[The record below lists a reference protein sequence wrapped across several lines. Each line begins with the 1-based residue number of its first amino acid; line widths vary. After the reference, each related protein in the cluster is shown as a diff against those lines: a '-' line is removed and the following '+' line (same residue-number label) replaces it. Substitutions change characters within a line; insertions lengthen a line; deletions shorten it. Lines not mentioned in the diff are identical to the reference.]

1 MSNSVGA
8 FMILNLS
15 INDFKSFGR
24 LACLSTIFVLV
35 QFLLLTTI
43 AALFYPGGYDYLGY
57 YFSDLGAVTARNG
70 TPNTFSSTLFFIA
83 LTLTG
88 IFSIPTWL
96 ILPSLFKGS
105 TYERI
110 TSYLGTGFG
119 LLATPLIIGIAIF
132 PMDTEGELHGF
143 YARYFFLAFGVA
155 ILIYS
160 IAILLNKDYSNYYS
174 IFGLTIFIL
183 VLIYVFVSLGDIH
196 TFVQKVIVYS
206 YIIWASIQVIRIWPS
221 VEPS

>member
-1 MSNSVGA
+1 MG
-8 FMILNLS
+8 FNLS
-15 INDFKSFGR
+15 IDDFKSFGR
-24 LACLSTIFVLV
+24 LACLSTVFGSV

-70 TPNTFSSTLFFIA
+70 ASNTFSSTLFFIA
-83 LTLTG
+83 LTVTG
-88 IFSIPTWL
+88 IFMIPTWL

-105 TYERI
+105 VYEKI

-132 PMDTEGELHGF
+132 PMDTESDLHGF
-143 YARYFFLAFGVA
+143 YAQYFFLAFGFA

-160 IAILLNKDYSNYYS
+160 IAILLNKDYSNFYS
-174 IFGLTIFIL
+174 IFGLAIFVL
-183 VLIYVFVSLGDIH
+183 VLIYVFVYFGDLR
-196 TFVQKVIVYS
+196 TFLQKVIVYS
-206 YIIWASIQVIRIWPS
+206 YIIWAAIQVMRIWPS

>member
-1 MSNSVGA
+1 MG
-8 FMILNLS
+8 LNLS

-35 QFLLLTTI
+35 QFLVLTTI

-70 TPNTFSSTLFFIA
+70 TSNVFSSSLFTIS
-83 LTLTG
+83 LILIG
-88 IFSIPTWL
+88 IFMIPTWL

-105 TYERI
+105 TYEKL
-110 TSYLGTGFG
+110 TSYLGSCFG
-119 LLATPLIIGIAIF
+119 LLVSPLIIGTGIF
-132 PMDTEGELHGF
+132 PMDTEPELHGEF
-143 YARYFFLAFGVA
+143 ARYFFLAFGVA

-160 IAILLNKDYSNYYS
+160 IAILQNKDYSNYYS
-174 IFGLTIFIL
+174 IFGFVIFIL

-206 YIIWASIQVIRIWPS
+206 YIVWASIQVIRIWPS